1 MAFGKKSAIK
11 AANREDD
18 RLEDLKD
25 ERAEDRA
32 ESKKVVAP
40 APAPVRVKGA
50 PQFYPKWV
58 KLGEMPV
65 VVENAA
71 QEKAVLSGT
80 AKVEIVKSAE
90 GDQIKIV

>member
-18 RLEDLKD
+18 HLEDLKD
-25 ERAEDRA
+25 ERAEDRE
-32 ESKKVVAP
+32 ESKKVP
-40 APAPVRVKGA
+40 APAPVIRKKGE

-65 VVENAA
+65 VVENEA

-90 GDQIKIV
+90 GDRIKIV